1 MLVLSSACT
10 FQSVVAALV
19 GGGLIGAL
27 AGTRLLGQHK
37 TLPSATFVPSVTFG
51 VIGGGYLL
59 QQLVLCTGN
68 TVAAA
73 AAHPGITLFFE
84 PPGSSLSYGR
94 IVLAAAC
101 VGAGAKLGQGCTCG
115 NGIQGLSGFSRTSF
129 QFVCIFMV
137 TAMVVASLFETAHT
151 LDVVDD
157 INDNHPT
164 EPQYTSTAYLMMQIG
179 IAVVG
184 IIAQLDRTSVVP
196 TVVIDVLAGIAF
208 ATALSVSGMIKPSKV
223 VDFLDVFGTRGWDPS
238 LLGVM
243 GGGIAVCMSLY
254 QFAGRIRTPAAVP
267 AAAAAAPPPPLAML
281 HPWITRPMDLEH
293 LLGALLFGTGW
304 GLAGLCPGPVLVN
317 CGLQS
322 YKAIVFALV
331 MFVIRP
337 IIGALQVAMGRTKT
351 RTSTATRPAGPT
363 TTTTSHKKD

>member
-1 MLVLSSACT
+1 MLILSSACT

-59 QQLVLCTGN
+59 QQLFLCTGN

-73 AAHPGITLFFE
+73 HPGITLFE

-254 QFAGRIRTPAAVP
+254 QFAGGIRTPAIPASAASS
-267 AAAAAAPPPPLAML
+267 AAAPPLAML

>member
-59 QQLVLCTGN
+59 QQLLLCTGN
-68 TVAAA
+68 TVAAD
-73 AAHPGITLFFE
+73 HPGIPLFFE

-94 IVLAAAC
+94 ILLAAAC

-129 QFVCIFMV
+129 QFVCIFMI
-137 TAMVVASLFETAHT
+137 TAMVVASLFQTAHT
-151 LDVVDD
+151 LDVVDA
-157 INDNHPT
+157 INDNDNSHQIDF
-164 EPQYTSTAYLMMQIG
+164 QYTTPSAYLLIQIG
-179 IAVVG
+179 IAAVG
-184 IIAQLDRTSVVP
+184 IIAQLNRTSVVP

-254 QFAGRIRTPAAVP
+254 QFADGIKTPAAVS
-267 AAAAAAPPPPLAML
+267 ASASPLAML

-331 MFVIRP
+331 MFGIRP
-337 IIGALQVAMGRTKT
+337 IIGALQAAMGRTKT
-351 RTSTATRPAGPT
+351 RTSTTTRPAGPT
-363 TTTTSHKKD
+363 TTTTSYKKD